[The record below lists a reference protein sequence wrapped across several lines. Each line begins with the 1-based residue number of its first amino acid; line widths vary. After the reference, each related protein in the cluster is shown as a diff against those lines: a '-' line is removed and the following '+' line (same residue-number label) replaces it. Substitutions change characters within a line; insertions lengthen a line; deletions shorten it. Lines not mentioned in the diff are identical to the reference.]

1 MMQLLTTT
9 AAFLLIGGSAGF
21 SARDMNTRRSS
32 VVLSA
37 QSQDAAG
44 ESRRAFI
51 SQAAGTSAVLL
62 GGLGSGAML
71 PMPAQAVSGEKKV
84 NAKLTG
90 YGLPVLDKVPDG
102 MTPLLEIYGKGK
114 NRTPLLVSFAH
125 PLSWVKTLPSNN
137 MNGEDG
143 TIQAGDYGK
152 GDTSTFYLYTDQGG
166 VKNIAS
172 QNKDLFDKVLR
183 KSIGQRGDNMYQNF
197 KLTKVVPAGDYVI
210 VDFKYQLI
218 TGAGF
223 EVDRNGVASITSVGD
238 SVQVLWSAT
247 TALRYKKVEQT
258 LRDISSTFRCYSDGI
273 NLSEEML

>member
-1 MMQLLTTT
+1 MKFLTTT
-9 AAFLLIGGSAGF
+9 VALVLIGGSAGF

-32 VVLSA
+32 VLSA
-37 QSQDAAG
+37 QSQDSAG
-44 ESRRAFI
+44 DSRRAFI
-51 SQAAGTSAVLL
+51 SQAAGMSAVVL
-62 GGLGSGAML
+62 GGLGSGVLL
-71 PMPAQAVSGEKKV
+71 PAPAQAVSGEKKV
-84 NAKLTG
+84 NAKLLG
-90 YGLPVLDKVPDG
+90 YGLPTLEKVPDG

-114 NRTPLLVSFAH
+114 NRTPLLVSFAY
-125 PLSWVKTLPSNN
+125 PLSWVKIVPSNN

-143 TIQAGDYGK
+143 TIQAGDMGK
-152 GDTSTFYLYTDQGG
+152 GDTATFYLYTDLGG
-166 VKNIAS
+166 VKDIAS
-172 QNKDLFDKVLR
+172 QKKEVFETAIR

-197 KLTKVVPAGDYVI
+197 KLTKVVPQGDYVI

-247 TALRYKKVEQT
+247 TSLRYKKVEST
-258 LRDISSTFRCYSDGI
+258 LRGIASSFRCYADGI

>member
-1 MMQLLTTT
+1 MQLLTTT
-9 AAFLLIGGSAGF
+9 AALLLIGGSAGF

-32 VVLSA
+32 VLSA
-37 QSQDAAG
+37 QSQESAG
-44 ESRRAFI
+44 DSRRAFI
-51 SQAAGTSAVLL
+51 TQAAGTSALLL
-62 GGLGSGAML
+62 GGLASGSGVMA

-90 YGLPVLDKVPDG
+90 YGLPTLDKIPDG

-114 NRTPLLVSFAH
+114 NRTPLLVSFAY

-152 GDTSTFYLYTDQGG
+152 GDTSTFYLYTDRGG
-166 VKNIAS
+166 VKDIAT
-172 QNKDLFDKVLR
+172 QPKELFDQAIR

-197 KLTKVVPAGDYVI
+197 KLTKVVPTGDYVI

-223 EVDRNGVASITSVGD
+223 EVDRNGVASICSVGD

-247 TALRYKKVEQT
+247 TSLRYKKVEQT
-258 LRDISSTFRCYSDGI
+258 LREISSTFRCYADGI

>member
-62 GGLGSGAML
+62 GGLGSGVML